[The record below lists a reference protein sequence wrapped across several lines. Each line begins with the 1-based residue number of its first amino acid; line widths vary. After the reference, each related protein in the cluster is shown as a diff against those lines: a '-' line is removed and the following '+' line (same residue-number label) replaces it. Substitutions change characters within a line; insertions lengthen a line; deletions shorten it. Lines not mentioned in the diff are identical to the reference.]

1 MRGEE
6 QLERVVDRL
15 KPRLHF
21 LVQCSGEVAKRVPH
35 GNHRAADGDTEE
47 DLRPEQVQ
55 TSGDGKQRFSGAGLP
70 VARYQSNLG
79 IKQRVE
85 QALLPQVQRLQMH
98 APGVE
103 QCWRKIQPAAE
114 TGSDVPSRHQFILTS
129 RKKDVLVCVQTPSEV
144 FLQLNLPGSGESLQS
159 VWFDPKGAL
168 TVALDIGQFDFV
180 AFVILCLQACRQRP

>member
-1 MRGEE
+1 MFASPVRRRMRGEE

-21 LVQCSGEVAKRVPH
+21 LVQCSGEVAERVPH
-35 GNHRAADGDTEE
+35 GNYRAADGDTEE

-98 APGVE
+98 APRVE
-103 QCWRKIQPAAE
+103 QCRRKIQPAAD
-114 TGSDVPSRHQFILTS
+114 TGSDVPSRHQFILAG
-129 RKKDVLVCVQTPSEV
+129 RKKDVLVCVQTPSEA
-144 FLQLNLPGSGESLQS
+144 FLQVNFPGSGESLQS

-168 TVALDIGQFDFV
+168 TIA
-180 AFVILCLQACRQRP
+180 